1 MKRQETQCTALE
13 MLMHFL
19 KSLIMISS
27 RSIKDYTYSQLFK
40 CYALVQRKCAFHT
53 KPLHPDMLSHISRYP
68 LPALH
73 FRFALKQNLLRG
85 LTNNSSLVSNYCLQ
99 FKEMSTYGKASGQ
112 SQSQAIAFVTQSYI
126 LIIFL

>member
-1 MKRQETQCTALE
+1 MHCFGDVNALIF
-13 MLMHFL
+13 FL
-19 KSLIMISS
+19 SLIMISS
-27 RSIKDYTYSQLFK
+27 RSIKDYTYSQFFRR
-40 CYALVQRKCAFHT
+40 YALVQRKCVFHT
-53 KPLHPDMLSHISRYP
+53 KPLHPDMLNHISRYP

-73 FRFALKQNLLRG
+73 FGFALKQNLLRG

-112 SQSQAIAFVTQSYI
+112 SQIHVIAFVTQSYI

>member
-1 MKRQETQCTALE
+1 MHCFGDVNALIF
-13 MLMHFL
+13 FL
-19 KSLIMISS
+19 SLIMISS
-27 RSIKDYTYSQLFK
+27 RSIKDYTYSQLFRR
-40 CYALVQRKCAFHT
+40 YALVQRKCVFHT
-53 KPLHPDMLSHISRYP
+53 KPLHPDMLNHISRYP

-73 FRFALKQNLLRG
+73 FGFALKQNLLRG

-112 SQSQAIAFVTQSYI
+112 SQIHVIAFVTQSYI